1 MRKLF
6 ALIFA
11 AVTAVALTVTITAD
25 EPYTAFDYD
34 WWWDT
39 YPVQNGY
46 MVDRVINGFDLGLSG
61 GFKNPADVFIYD
73 KTGDV
78 YVVDTGNSRIVVCD
92 NRFGNTRVIKNLTYA
107 DDYRLDK
114 SKIGTVT
121 TMNKPQGIFI
131 TEFKGETR
139 IYIADHDNERVLA
152 CREAEDG
159 DWEVWMEY
167 TRPSSELYEA
177 NVTFNPKKVV
187 ADSAGN
193 VFVCIKSITRG
204 AVMFAEDGSFSGY
217 YGANRVEKSFNAT
230 LNYFLKFVLTREQ
243 MEQRV
248 RPVPV
253 EFSNFTIDGDGF
265 IYTVTEA
272 KSANQDI
279 LKKLDPAG
287 RNVFQQ
293 QGYDEMIWGAFY
305 QPYVNFK
312 TWKSSIIDVSVDDDM
327 SIYLMDFTSGKVFRY
342 SYEGDLMFIFGGR
355 GEQKGLFNTPTAL
368 ETYGGKVYILD
379 GVKNSLTVYKLTEFG
394 SLVNEAM
401 GLFNRGLY
409 IESRQPW
416 EEILRRDA
424 NYYMAYIG
432 MGNALLASGEFEESL
447 EYFHKHSIGGYNRA
461 FKDFRISYIRKN
473 FNGFLLIILAVIV
486 LWTAAN
492 WLLKRRKNKRSQNQP
507 QKRKGASHGI

>member
-1 MRKLF
+1 MKKLF
-6 ALIFA
+6 ALLMA
-11 AVTAVALTVTITAD
+11 AATAFSLTLCAHAD

-46 MVDRVINGFDLGLSG
+46 MVDRVINGSDLGLPVG
-61 GFKNPADVFIYD
+61 LKNPADVFIYD
-73 KTGDV
+73 KTGDI
-78 YVVDTGNSRIVVCD
+78 YIVDTGNNRIVVCD
-92 NRFGNTRVIKNLTYA
+92 SNFGNARVITSMTYA
-107 DDYRLDK
+107 ADYRLDK
-114 SKIGTVT
+114 SKIGAVT

-152 CREAEDG
+152 CRETDSGE
-159 DWEVWMEY
+159 WEVWMEY
-167 TRPSSELYEA
+167 TRPSSELYDA

-187 ADSAGN
+187 VDSAGN
-193 VFVCIKSITRG
+193 VFICIKSITRG
-204 AVMFAEDGSFSGY
+204 AVMFAENGSFSGY

-248 RPVPV
+248 KPVPV
-253 EFSNFTIDGDGF
+253 EFSNFTIDDDGF

-272 KSANQDI
+272 KNANYDI

-293 QGYDEMIWGAFY
+293 QGYDDMTWGAY
-305 QPYVNFK
+305 NQPYANFK
-312 TWKSSIIDVSVDDDM
+312 TWKSAIIDVSVDSDM
-327 SIYLMDFTSGKVFRY
+327 SIYLMDFTSGKIFRY
-342 SYEGDLMFIFGGR
+342 SYEGELMFIFGGR

-409 IESRQPW
+409 KESRGPW

-424 NYYMAYIG
+424 NYYMAYVG
-432 MGNALLASGEFEESL
+432 MGNALLANGEFEESL
-447 EYFHKHSIGGYNRA
+447 EYFHKHSISGYNRA

-473 FNGFLLIILAVIV
+473 FNAFLLIILAVIV
-486 LWTAAN
+486 VWTVITQ
-492 WLLKRRKNKRSQNQP
+492 LLKRRKNKKP
-507 QKRKGASHGI
+507 QARIQEGG

>member
-1 MRKLF
+1 MKKLLAF
-6 ALIFA
+6 VL
-11 AVTAVALTVTITAD
+11 TAVFAVIACAGSAHAD

-46 MVDRVINGFDLGLSG
+46 MVDRVINGYDLGLSG
-61 GFKNPADVFIYD
+61 GLKNPADVFIYD
-73 KTGDV
+73 KTGDI
-78 YVVDTGNSRIVVCD
+78 YIVDTGNNRIVVC
-92 NRFGNTRVIKNLTYA
+92 NGEFKNTRVITSMTYA
-107 DDYRLDK
+107 ADYRLDK
-114 SKIGTVT
+114 SKIGTAT

-139 IYIADHDNERVLA
+139 VYIADHDNERVLA
-152 CREAEDG
+152 CRETDSGE
-159 DWEVWMEY
+159 WEVWMEY
-167 TRPSSELYEA
+167 TRPSSELYDA
-177 NVTFNPKKVV
+177 SVTFNPKKVV
-187 ADSAGN
+187 VDSAGN
-193 VFVCIKSITRG
+193 VFICIKSITSG
-204 AVMFAEDGSFSGY
+204 AVMFAENGSFSGY

-230 LNYFLKFVLTREQ
+230 LNKLLRHVLTRKQ

-248 RPVPV
+248 KPVPV
-253 EFSNFTIDGDGF
+253 EFSNFTIDNDGF

-272 KSANQDI
+272 KNANYDI

-293 QGYDEMIWGAFY
+293 QGYDDMIWGAY
-305 QPYVNFK
+305 NQPYVNFK

-342 SYEGDLMFIFGGR
+342 SYEGELMFIFGGR

-368 ETYGGKVYILD
+368 DAYGGKVYILD

-409 IESRQPW
+409 KESRGPW

-424 NYYMAYIG
+424 NYYMAYVG
-432 MGNALLASGEFEESL
+432 MGNALLADGEFEESL
-447 EYFHKHSIGGYNRA
+447 EYFHKHSISGYNRA
-461 FKDFRISYIRKN
+461 FKDFRISFIRKN

-486 LWTAAN
+486 IWTVITQ
-492 WLLKRRKNKRSQNQP
+492 LLKRRKKP
-507 QKRKGASHGI
+507 QARIKEGG